1 MRSWADCWKRATGV
15 VAVLALTAGAAVVS
29 SASGTAGAALAAGGS
44 TNTYKL
50 SGAVNGTLH
59 DGTNAGCPYG
69 GINNHGFI
77 DLNDLVGSVSG
88 LGGVASWGLD
98 INVKKNGTFKFKSL
112 PIGDPNAELNVTL
125 KNGNIAEG
133 VKDNFFANGGT
144 VTVKGE
150 SGSIHAT
157 MSQTASAKTLK
168 LVAQWACGG
177 PAAAQ
182 AVAGSG
188 WKTPIVVDHAHGSSG
203 PPNLTSVSCPTTT
216 FCAAVDSKGYATALH
231 GTSWSAAESIDAN
244 ATSNFND
251 AMGTVSCASA
261 TFCVAGDDLDDVYTF
276 NGSNWGPSHQLNSA
290 VTSPSVSFAVSC
302 PTTSFCLAVDGD
314 FNYYTYNGSAWS
326 AAKVIDPNALEGII
340 IGEVSCASATFCEA
354 AFGHQT
360 VTYNGGGWSAPIPLV
375 AGAAANAAS
384 APGIEAISC
393 PSSTFCAGT
402 GTTGDNEAYLGT
414 FNGTS
419 WSTPLIKKT
428 TLGPQAFVSVSCP
441 ATSFCM
447 APGLDGWVTW
457 TGSSWSAPQTFS
469 DPGGPIG
476 EGPLYAN
483 SVSCT
488 SSKFC
493 EEVESNGYADSW
505 KG

>member
-1 MRSWADCWKRATGV
+1 MRSSADGWRRVTGV
-15 VAVLALTAGAAVVS
+15 VAALALSAGALVVS
-29 SASGTAGAALAAGGS
+29 SASGTAGAVVASGGS

-50 SGAVNGTLH
+50 SGAVSGTLK
-59 DGTNAGCPYG
+59 DGPEAGCPYG
-69 GINNHGFI
+69 GINSKGFI
-77 DLNDLVGSVSG
+77 NLNDLVGSVSG
-88 LGGVASWGLD
+88 LSGIASWDLD
-98 INVKKNGTFKFKSL
+98 VNVKKNGTFKFKAL
-112 PIGDPNAELNVTL
+112 PIGDPNAELNVAL
-125 KNGNIAEG
+125 KNGSIAKA
-133 VKDNFFANGGT
+133 VKDNFFANAGT

-157 MSQTASAKTLK
+157 MSQAGGGKTLK

-188 WKTPIVVDHAHGSSG
+188 WKTPIVVDKAHGSG
-203 PPNLTSVSCPTTT
+203 PPSLTSVSCPTSS
-216 FCAAVDSKGYATALH
+216 FCVAVDSKGYATILN
-231 GTSWSAAESIDAN
+231 GTTWSAPESIDAN

-251 AMGTVSCASA
+251 ALGTVSCPS
-261 TFCVAGDDLDDVYTF
+261 TKFCVAGDDLDDVYTYD
-276 NGSNWGPSHQLNSA
+276 GSSWSAAHQLNAA
-290 VTSPSVSFAVSC
+290 VTSATVSFAVSC

-314 FNYYTYNGSAWS
+314 FNAYTYNGSSWS
-326 AAKVIDPNALEGII
+326 AAQQIDPNSLEGIVI
-340 IGEVSCASATFCEA
+340 SEVSCASATFCVA
-354 AFGHQT
+354 AFGSKT
-360 VTYNGGGWSAPIPLV
+360 ATFNGTTWSAPVSVGTAPG
-375 AGAAANAAS
+375 AGSNAT
-384 APGIEAISC
+384 PGIEALSC
-393 PSSTFCAGT
+393 ASPTFCAGV
-402 GTTGDNEAYLGT
+402 GTTPDNQGYLGT
-414 FNGTS
+414 FNGSS
-419 WSTPLIKKT
+419 WSTPVIKKT
-428 TLGPQAFVSVSCP
+428 TLGPQGFVSVSCP
-441 ATSFCM
+441 TTSWCM

-493 EEVESNGYADSW
+493 EEVESNGYADNW

>member
-1 MRSWADCWKRATGV
+1 MRSWADSLKQAMMV
-15 VAVLALTAGAAVVS
+15 VAALALSVGAFVVS
-29 SASGTAGAALAAGGS
+29 SATGTAGAALAAGGA

-50 SGAVNGTLH
+50 SGAVSGTLK
-59 DGTNAGCPYG
+59 DGPNAGCPYG
-69 GINNHGFI
+69 GINSKGFI
-77 DLNDLVGSVSG
+77 NLNDLVGSVSG
-88 LGGVASWGLD
+88 LSGVASWDLD
-98 INVKKNGTFKFKSL
+98 INVKKNGTFKFKTL
-112 PIGDPNAELNVTL
+112 PIGDPNAELNVSL
-125 KNGNIAEG
+125 KNGNIAKS

-157 MSQTASAKTLK
+157 MSQAGGGKTLK

-203 PPNLTSVSCPTTT
+203 PPNLTSVSCPTAT
-216 FCAAVDSKGYATALH
+216 FCVAVDAKGYATILH
-231 GTSWSAAESIDAN
+231 GTSWSTPQSIDAN

-251 AMGTVSCASA
+251 ALGTVSCAST
-261 TFCVAGDDLDDVYTF
+261 TFCVAGDNLDDVYTY
-276 NGSNWGPSHQLNSA
+276 NGSSWSAVHQLNSS

-302 PTTSFCLAVDGD
+302 PTTSFCMAVDGD
-314 FNYYTYNGSAWS
+314 FNAYSYNGSSWS
-326 AAKVIDPNALEGII
+326 AAQVIDPNTLEGIV
-340 IGEVSCASATFCEA
+340 IGEISCASTTFCEA

-360 VTYNGGGWSAPIPLV
+360 VTYDGSGWSAPINL
-375 AGAAANAAS
+375 AS
-384 APGIEAISC
+384 ASQTEGSSSPGIEAISC
-393 PSSTFCAGT
+393 PSSTFCAGA
-402 GTTGDNEAYLGT
+402 GTTSDNQGYLGT
-414 FNGTS
+414 FNGSS
-419 WSTPLIKKT
+419 WSTPVIKKT

-441 ATSFCM
+441 TTSFCM

-493 EEVESNGYADSW
+493 EEVESNGYADNW